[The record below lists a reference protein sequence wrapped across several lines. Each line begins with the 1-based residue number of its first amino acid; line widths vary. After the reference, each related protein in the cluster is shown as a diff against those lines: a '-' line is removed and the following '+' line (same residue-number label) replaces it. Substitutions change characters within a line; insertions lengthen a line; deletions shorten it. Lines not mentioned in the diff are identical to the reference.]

1 MKLLYNM
8 VFIPLNDDETL
19 IINTLNGLM
28 DTADRQTIEVL
39 KVWKML
45 ETIRPQTDFEH
56 TLYDNLNARGY
67 LVESEEE
74 ERAKKQEIIT
84 RMKAKH
90 VNTCFHFSKLAFVVT
105 YGCNFRCP
113 YCYEY
118 ALDGGGTLSREMVDA
133 ACEITGGKNNG
144 VLLFGGEPLL
154 IKNMEIIRYI
164 IDKCS
169 DKRFT
174 VITNGYT
181 LLEYKPLFEN
191 ISVDYIQVTLDGER
205 ETHDRRRRHAGGKPT
220 FDRIIQGVE
229 SCLKSGISIRI
240 RMNVDLDNLD
250 QCLAMQEELLA
261 AYKKFGSLFST
272 EVYPI
277 FQLSNEK
284 KQEIYGELYKRNY
297 SCQTGGFDEAG
308 KIIAPNRPII
318 DAFLNNAAPRPVFSF
333 CYDHAKT
340 LFADPRGDLY
350 SCILS
355 VGRRELA
362 VGSYYP
368 NHSFKLNSFFTRS
381 VDKIRECM
389 DCKYTFI
396 CGGGCPM
403 QLSDYSNVMKP
414 ACGRA
419 VHDIHSLIPRIY
431 EIKKANEQQ
440 GMEMNNENER
450 HERHESFNP
459 IGS

>member
-28 DTADRQTIEVL
+28 DTADRQTMEVL
-39 KVWKML
+39 KIWKML

-67 LVESEEE
+67 LVEGEEE
-74 ERAKKQEIIT
+74 ERVKKQEIVT
-84 RMKAKH
+84 RMKSKH
-90 VNTCFHFSKLAFVVT
+90 IDACFQFSTLAFVVT

-113 YCYEY
+113 YCYESK
-118 ALDGGGTLSREMVDA
+118 LDSGGRLSREMVDA
-133 ACEITGGKNNG
+133 ACEITGGKNSG

-154 IKNMEIIRYI
+154 IENMGIIKYI
-164 IDKCS
+164 IDKCP

-181 LLEYKPLFEN
+181 LLEYEPLFEN
-191 ISVDYIQVTLDGER
+191 ISVEYIQVTLDGKR
-205 ETHDRRRRHAGGKPT
+205 ETHNRRRRHAGGKPT
-220 FDRIIQGVE
+220 FDRIIEGVE

-240 RMNVDLDNLD
+240 RMNVDMENLN
-250 QCLAMQEELLA
+250 QCLVLQEELLE
-261 AYKKFGSLFST
+261 AYKGFGALLST
-272 EVYPI
+272 EVYPV
-277 FQLSNEK
+277 FQLSNQK
-284 KQEIYGELYKRNY
+284 KQEIYSELYKRSY
-297 SCQTGGFDEAG
+297 SSQTGGFDEAG
-308 KIIAPNRPII
+308 RIIAPNRPII
-318 DAFLNNAAPRPVFSF
+318 DAFLNNSAPKPVLSF

-355 VGRRELA
+355 VGRRELS

-368 NHSFKLNSFFTRS
+368 SPSFKLNSFFTRR

-389 DCKYTFI
+389 ECKYTFI

-403 QLSDYSNVMKP
+403 QLGDYSDVMKP

-419 VHDIHSLIPRIY
+419 VQDIHTLIPRIHA
-431 EIKKANEQQ
+431 IKQ
-440 GMEMNNENER
+440 GDNYQVGGMNNKDE
-450 HERHESFNP
+450 
-459 IGS
+459 